1 MADTSLNDSYNLV
14 LKPSEEKHVLLDLKK
29 GIRTFDISLEENAS
43 LDLEILNEEDFK
55 EEGGLQGKISLAPS
69 SRLQGTMVDFSSG
82 NFKADISIDVNERAS
97 VSFDLAASASGKDN
111 KVFDIKVSHPQKEG
125 KSHVKMMGVLSSS
138 ASLVFLGSSSIA
150 KGAKKTWTRQE
161 GKIADLSKDGKGEV
175 SPILR
180 IDEDDVKASHGAAL
194 GKIPDD
200 SLFYLMSRGLSEKEA
215 MSLMTIGYLKPIVEE
230 IQEESLKKRLVSFV
244 EDGGYLK

>member
-1 MADTSLNDSYNLV
+1 MADNLQKASFNLV
-14 LKPSEEKHVLLDLKK
+14 LPSSEEKHVLLEVKNGLRD
-29 GIRTFDISLEENAS
+29 IDISVGEGAS
-43 LDLEILNEEDFK
+43 LTLEIVNEGDMK
-55 EEGGLQGKISLAPS
+55 EATALQGIIRLASS
-69 SRLQGTMVDFSSG
+69 SRLKAVLVDFSSG
-82 NFKADISIDVNERAS
+82 NFKASISVDVKEKAS
-97 VSFDLAASASGKDN
+97 ADFDLAASASGEDEKT
-111 KVFDIKVSHPQKEG
+111 FDIQVKHPEKEG
-125 KSHVKMMGVLSSS
+125 RSHVKMMGVLSSS

-230 IQEESLKKRLVSFV
+230 LSEDSLRKRLVSYV
-244 EDGGYLK
+244 EDGGYLE